1 MVGVKLCSAV
11 GPQIIKTML
20 GNGFS
25 DASTTEKHYGW
36 QFLFPEIYH
45 FKFSNKYRHNLGN

>member
-1 MVGVKLCSAV
+1 MNGGCKVVLSTNNKN
-11 GPQIIKTML
+11 
-20 GNGFS
+20 NGFS

-36 QFLFPEIYH
+36 KFLFPEIYH